1 MFHFGLSEKVFKIPL
16 TRCIVWADLAM
27 PFDILA
33 QIKTS
38 YIYSCFHS
46 LEISPGD
53 DMMNWCTATLSVAG
67 DMIPAQKITQNQT
80 VTLTATVLRT

>member
-1 MFHFGLSEKVFKIPL
+1 MGSVCALPH
-16 TRCIVWADLAM
+16 LAT
-27 PFDILA
+27 PFDIFA

-38 YIYSCFHS
+38 YIYSCIHS

-67 DMIPAQKITQNQT
+67 DMISAQKITQNQT
-80 VTLTATVLRT
+80 VTLTATVLCT